1 MPRII
6 NGRSSYSDD
15 RGTILQAQHAET
27 SAQYSLTAQQTYEA
41 LGANVTLVSKGRNS
55 KFLLFGH
62 AHMYGSN
69 SGSNRMNLGFSV
81 VIGGTETR
89 ILGTDGGSGDS
100 WANEQ
105 DAASGQNGDRCY
117 MYTVTAAPGT
127 SMTFKLLAA
136 SWDNSGTHA
145 RFNYTGYSFKS
156 ILEVLEIAT

>member
-15 RGTILQAQHAET
+15 SGTVLQALHGEGT
-27 SAQYSLTAQQTYEA
+27 SQVELSATKTYEA

-62 AHMYGSN
+62 AHMYGN
-69 SGSNRMNLGFSV
+69 QTNSNRFNLGFSV
-81 VIGGTETR
+81 TIGGTETR
-89 ILGTDGGSGDS
+89 ILGTNGTFGDS

-105 DAASGQNGDRCY
+105 DGASGQNGDRCY

-127 SMTFKLLAA
+127 SMTFKLLGAA
-136 SWDNSGTHA
+136 WDNSGSSA
-145 RFNYTGYSFKS
+145 RFNYSGYGFKT
-156 ILEVLEIAT
+156 ILEVLEIAS

>member
-27 SAQYSLTAQQTYEA
+27 TSEVTLSATKTYEE

-62 AHMYGSN
+62 GHMYGTS
-69 SGSNRMNLGFSV
+69 SGANRMNLGFSV
-81 VIGGTETR
+81 TIGGTTTR
-89 ILGTDGGSGDS
+89 ILGTDGGAGDS

-105 DAASGQNGDRCY
+105 DGASGQNGDRCY

-136 SWDNSGTHA
+136 SWDVSGTTG
-145 RFNYTGYSFKS
+145 RFNLSGYAFKS